1 MRPRAI
7 TGTAHIADG
16 LTPCYRISHTYCDGR
31 LIDVYKRQD
40 HTFQY
45 CHSEPLNPTISSRGR
60 VSDNLH
66 QLDINIE
73 KRYNQLMDS
82 YVQPQLDAA
91 TLEKVKEILTSHGV
105 DRSLLDKI
113 ETM

>member
-1 MRPRAI
+1 
-7 TGTAHIADG
+7 
-16 LTPCYRISHTYCDGR
+16 
-31 LIDVYKRQD
+31 
-40 HTFQY
+40 
-45 CHSEPLNPTISSRGR
+45 
-60 VSDNLH
+60 
-66 QLDINIE
+66 
-73 KRYNQLMDS
+73 MDS

>member
-1 MRPRAI
+1 MVRYVLRYLREFDINEDTIPL
-7 TGTAHIADG
+7 D
-16 LTPCYRISHTYCDGR
+16 
-31 LIDVYKRQD
+31 LIDEVGHSGEFLTKD